1 VTSPAAPTPPDP
13 PTRPAPPAA
22 PIRPAPPDPT
32 RRVTITVPAWVAALA
47 DPGIQVVGVL
57 ALLALAA
64 FGLLVWGW
72 SGVARTPY
80 VPFQL
85 PWLLSASVAGIG
97 LLGFSLGAWSIHLG
111 RRQDAA
117 HRALTEDVVRD
128 AAELADRVARAGTL
142 KRSR

>member
-1 VTSPAAPTPPDP
+1 VSPVSPSGPAG
-13 PTRPAPPAA
+13 PAPGAS
-22 PIRPAPPDPT
+22 DPS
-32 RRVTITVPAWVAALA
+32 RRVTISVPAWFAALA

-57 ALLALAA
+57 GLLALAS
-64 FGLLVWGW
+64 FGLLAWGW
-72 SGVARTPY
+72 RGVARTPY

-85 PWLLSASVAGIG
+85 PWLISASVAGLG

-142 KRSR
+142 AARSRKR

>member
-1 VTSPAAPTPPDP
+1 MTAPAAPDP
-13 PTRPAPPAA
+13 S
-22 PIRPAPPDPT
+22 
-32 RRVTITVPAWVAALA
+32 RRVTITVPAWVASLA

-57 ALLALAA
+57 ALLALTA
-64 FGLLVWGW
+64 FGMFAWGW
-72 SGVARTPY
+72 RGVARTLY

-85 PWLLSASVAGIG
+85 PWMISASVAGLG

-117 HRALTEDVVRD
+117 HREITEDVVRD

-142 KRSR
+142 ADGSRKR

>member
-1 VTSPAAPTPPDP
+1 VTGPAAPDP
-13 PTRPAPPAA
+13 S
-22 PIRPAPPDPT
+22 
-32 RRVTITVPAWVAALA
+32 RRVSITVPAWVAALA

-57 ALLALAA
+57 ALLALGS
-64 FGLLVWGW
+64 FGMFVWGW
-72 SGVARTPY
+72 HGVARTIY

-85 PWLLSASVAGIG
+85 PWMISASVAGLG

-117 HRALTEDVVRD
+117 HRAFTEDVVRD

-142 KRSR
+142 TRRSPRH

>member
-1 VTSPAAPTPPDP
+1 VTSPAAPDP
-13 PTRPAPPAA
+13 S
-22 PIRPAPPDPT
+22 
-32 RRVTITVPAWVAALA
+32 RRVTISVPAWVAALA

-57 ALLALAA
+57 VLLAVTA
-64 FGLLVWGW
+64 FGLLAWGW

-85 PWLLSASVAGIG
+85 PWLISASVAGLG

-117 HRALTEDVVRD
+117 HRAFTEDVVRD

-142 KRSR
+142 GARR

>member
-1 VTSPAAPTPPDP
+1 MTSPEAPTPP
-13 PTRPAPPAA
+13 
-22 PIRPAPPDPT
+22 IHPDPS

-57 ALLALAA
+57 VLLALAA
-64 FGLLVWGW
+64 FGMLAWGW
-72 SGVARTPY
+72 RGIAATPY

-85 PWLLSASVAGIG
+85 PWLVSASVAGLG

-117 HRALTEDVVRD
+117 HRALTENVVRD
-128 AAELADRVARAGTL
+128 AAELADRVARTGTL
-142 KRSR
+142 KNR

>member
-1 VTSPAAPTPPDP
+1 MTSPAAPDP
-13 PTRPAPPAA
+13 S
-22 PIRPAPPDPT
+22 
-32 RRVTITVPAWVAALA
+32 RRVTISVPAWVAALA

-57 ALLALAA
+57 VLLAVTA
-64 FGLLVWGW
+64 FGLLAWGW

-85 PWLLSASVAGIG
+85 PWLISASVAGLG

-117 HRALTEDVVRD
+117 HRAFTEDVVRD

-142 KRSR
+142 GARR